1 MISAHTTTNDYATQ
15 KKAAETA
22 LLAMKA
28 ALDQYK
34 KLPTANATHVEI
46 REKQLLAL
54 IRFMEVS
61 EDVIYL
67 LAEERNAAFKRGI
80 QRGQE
85 LANTEQE
92 HQVSRHWGRRNL
104 HPDREVNRRYL
115 DYEQMAKWSDHY

>member
-1 MISAHTTTNDYATQ
+1 MLTTHSTTNEYATQ

-22 LLAMKA
+22 LMAMKA

-34 KLPTANATHVEI
+34 QLPTANATHIEI

-54 IRFMEVS
+54 IRYFEIS

-92 HQVSRHWGRRNL
+92 HQVSRHWRKTY
-104 HPDREVNRRYL
+104 HSDREVQRGYSS
-115 DYEQMAKWSDHY
+115 YEQMVKWADHY